1 MIQFEWDENKN
12 IINQRKHGI
21 SFEEAA
27 YVFSDRENI
36 SIPDMEHSE
45 NEERRTRLFRKF
57 RRETMKKKYDFS
69 KGVKGKFYVPK
80 EEILLPL
87 YLNKKNQDFYLKLA
101 KQKNITL
108 SDLINSLLSK
118 DKEIINQF
126 IS

>member
-1 MIQFEWDENKN
+1 
-12 IINQRKHGI
+12 
-21 SFEEAA
+21 
-27 YVFSDRENI
+27 
-36 SIPDMEHSE
+36 
-45 NEERRTRLFRKF
+45 
-57 RRETMKKKYDFS
+57 MKKKYDFS

-101 KQKNITL
+101 NKKNIPL